1 MHKTSVIL
9 NVVRIVPQNN
19 VITIQGEYTFE
30 RIEFQREIQLW
41 VKYISGKDC
50 NKIQNY
56 LLKYVNQHSSTA
68 VFTCNS

>member
-30 RIEFQREIQLW
+30 RIEFQREIQL
-41 VKYISGKDC
+41 
-50 NKIQNY
+50 
-56 LLKYVNQHSSTA
+56 
-68 VFTCNS
+68 